1 MVSQIPSALEIVRQR
16 AVNRPRFRGVLHS
29 WCFVLSIPAAVLLIT
44 TAPSTKAAFAAFA
57 FSFGISIMLGISAL
71 FHRTDFTDR
80 QWLRFR
86 RLDHIGIYFCIAGG
100 YTPIGMLV
108 VDGWLR
114 YTLLIA
120 AWGGLAL
127 GATLRFLPFEPPYG
141 LMNTLFLTLG
151 WVLVLALPQLWSSL
165 DKSWMILFGIGGML
179 YTFGAFI
186 VGIRK
191 PDPWPNIFGYHEI
204 WHLMVALAAALHYVV
219 MAFGVLPLGK

>member
-1 MVSQIPSALEIVRQR
+1 
-16 AVNRPRFRGVLHS
+16 
-29 WCFVLSIPAAVLLIT
+29 
-44 TAPSTKAAFAAFA
+44 
-57 FSFGISIMLGISAL
+57 
-71 FHRTDFTDR
+71 
-80 QWLRFR
+80 
-86 RLDHIGIYFCIAGG
+86 
-100 YTPIGMLV
+100 
-108 VDGWLR
+108 
-114 YTLLIA
+114 
-120 AWGGLAL
+120 
-127 GATLRFLPFEPPYG
+127 
-141 LMNTLFLTLG
+141 MNTLFLTLG